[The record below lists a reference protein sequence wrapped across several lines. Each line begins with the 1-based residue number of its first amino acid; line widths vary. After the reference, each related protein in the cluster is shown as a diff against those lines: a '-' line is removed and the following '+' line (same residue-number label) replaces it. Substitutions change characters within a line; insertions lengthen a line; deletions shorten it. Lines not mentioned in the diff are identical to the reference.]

1 MAAWHVWHQPKTERT
16 SAAIELYRA
25 EDITSLSLYIYYIYE
40 TELLNCIYTTHI
52 DMVDCRTRTERINL
66 SSLAPLAVPLFVQR
80 PSQKHQPSQIVFFF
94 FVFLASS
101 AYWKMNRRHYKR
113 QAPNNN
119 IFLLGARQ
127 TEETSPPPPSTS
139 VKFKSKVHDLLND
152 IWNFCVK
159 HSLLNLFI
167 FFLWLTWCWRV
178 PQLIS
183 TSLPARGI
191 KKRNYITSMTSYYH
205 RYFHKSSL

>member
-1 MAAWHVWHQPKTERT
+1 MHISNDQLFPLKWQRDICHQPKTERT

-40 TELLNCIYTTHI
+40 AELLNCIYTTHI

-66 SSLAPLAVPLFVQR
+66 SPLALLAVPLFVQR
-80 PSQKHQPSQIVFFF
+80 PSQQHQPSQIVFFF

-127 TEETSPPPPSTS
+127 TEETSPP
-139 VKFKSKVHDLLND
+139 LNERE
-152 IWNFCVK
+152 I
-159 HSLLNLFI
+159 
-167 FFLWLTWCWRV
+167 
-178 PQLIS
+178 
-183 TSLPARGI
+183 
-191 KKRNYITSMTSYYH
+191 
-205 RYFHKSSL
+205 